1 MSEIII
7 KPGLLVSLSS
17 KVTGG
22 VHYYKQTIEYPHLTE
37 TGEKRSKHET
47 TTIVEDPDEHDRAEK
62 VRSKCRSLIESVCSS
77 MGPSWLLCPEDR
89 KDELVERINQ
99 ARELA
104 RQFNRDAVYTRV
116 DFTAFWGVVAQDDV
130 RAAEAVARAVRELL
144 ADIQL
149 GLAELDA
156 KKVRALCDKGI
167 QMGQVLSEDS
177 RTTTQIAIRAARE
190 ACKRIVK
197 AGEDVAIEIDR
208 NAIRVVEMART
219 SFLEIGDDDGEQLA
233 SVTPITGRAVELGA

>member
-1 MSEIII
+1 MSEVII

-17 KVTGG
+17 TVTGN
-22 VHYYKQTIEYPHLTE
+22 VHYYKQTLEFPHLTE
-37 TGEKRSKHET
+37 TGEQRSRHET
-47 TTIVEDPDEHDRAEK
+47 TKIVVDPDEHDRAGK
-62 VRSKCRSLIESVCSS
+62 VRDKCRSLILSVCST

-89 KDELVERINQ
+89 KDELIEKIAE
-99 ARELA
+99 AREWA
-104 RQFNRDAVYTRV
+104 ADFNRTAVYTRV
-116 DFTAFWGVVAQDDV
+116 EFTVFWGVVAQDDA
-130 RAAEAVARAVRELL
+130 RAAEAVARTVAQLM
-144 ADIQL
+144 ADMQV
-149 GLAELDA
+149 GLAELDV

-219 SFLEIGDDDGEQLA
+219 SFLEIGDDDDEQLA